1 MPAVGAAIFTQ
12 GTAPPVPPPDSASA
26 ILASAGSHRG
36 GAVPL
41 LPGQLTAAAA
51 AAVPSW
57 PPGAARLRCECCFSS
72 GSQPWRERRARSRR
86 LSARSCGW
94 GNMCDEPKIDNSTQE
109 PMNCTNHT
117 AYVQCLPAPNIT
129 CKDHLGVEKVFTG
142 HEVGFYKPIECRNVN
157 GYSYK
162 VAVALSLFLGW
173 LGADRFYLGYPALG
187 LLKFCTVGFCGIG
200 SLIDFILISMQIVG
214 PSDGSSYIID
224 YYGARL
230 TRLTITNAT
239 FRKMQ
244 TYP

>member
-1 MPAVGAAIFTQ
+1 MAVVGAAIFTQ
-12 GTAPPVPPPDSASA
+12 GTAPPVPPLDPASA

-36 GAVPL
+36 RAVPL
-41 LPGQLTAAAA
+41 LPGQLT

-57 PPGAARLRCECCFSS
+57 PPGAARLRCGCCFSS

-94 GNMCDEPKIDNSTQE
+94 DNMCDEPKIDNSTQE